1 MFHFLPLVGTW
12 RSATFHQ
19 APKTWSSSVPFCLP
33 FLSRSGWINCP
44 RKSKKH
50 VLVSSQRFTFSLLL
64 EPPSHHFT
72 LLAPSPS
79 PAQQASPAQTHLL
92 VILNQHDQAAL
103 LVSKQNSYFVFY
115 SFVPCLPDTLRAVW
129 GRALLSLPTH
139 RCSALR
145 LCTQGAS
152 PPSLPQ
158 HLSRQRKYRHSFI
171 LSSPLNYNYLK
182 IPRDSR
188 KLGFIWYRQ

>member
-92 VILNQHDQAAL
+92 VILNQHNQAAL
-103 LVSKQNSYFVFY
+103 VVSKQNSYFVLFFY
-115 SFVPCLPDTLRAVW
+115 SFVPCRPDTLRAVW

-139 RCSALR
+139 RCSALHV
-145 LCTQGAS
+145 CTQGAS

-158 HLSRQRKYRHSFI
+158 HLPQQRKYRHSFI
-171 LSSPLNYNYLK
+171 LSSPLNYNYLQ

-188 KLGFIWYRQ
+188 KLGFIW